1 MCAGQG
7 RTSGG
12 VSESDPALS
21 NTKGDD
27 EHTMKTRLYVGLDVH
42 KETVTIAVAEAGAR
56 GEVRE
61 VCTTTNDLQVLERHL
76 RRIAAAARIEPGQLS
91 VVYEAGPCGFVIW
104 RRLRQLGIPCA
115 VVAPSLV
122 PSRSGDRVKTDRR
135 DAAKLAR
142 LHRAGDLVA
151 VHVPDAGDETM
162 RDLCRARSDA
172 VRDQRR
178 ARQQLGAF
186 LLRNGYR
193 YGGKSH
199 WTAAHMRYLRELD
212 AAHPAQKVILEEYL
226 IAVEAAAARVGRTE
240 AQMRSLL
247 ESWARR
253 PLVEALMAFRGFQLV
268 SAMVIVGE
276 IGDFGRFRHAR
287 QLMAYLGLTPSEY
300 SSGPSRSQGRITKT
314 GNGHARWMLVEC
326 ARHYWTPP
334 KVSKQL
340 SVRQQGQP
348 ESVRRISWA
357 AQNRLHARARHL
369 SGRLL
374 NRNKITVALARE
386 LCAFIWDAL
395 RAIAPA
401 PGTPSDENPAGLP
414 ATAEAYD
421 RRYRGR
427 PSRPPE
433 KYSPRSQRGGTDR
446 HIEPQ
451 TRCTAAGRVAPG

>member
-1 MCAGQG
+1 
-7 RTSGG
+7 
-12 VSESDPALS
+12 
-21 NTKGDD
+21 
-27 EHTMKTRLYVGLDVH
+27 MKTKLYIGLDVH
-42 KETVTIAVAEAGAR
+42 KQTIAIAVAEAGLR

-61 VCTTTNDLQVLERHL
+61 VCATTNDLQVLERHL
-76 RRIAAAARIEPGQLS
+76 RRIAAAAGIEPGELS

-115 VVAPSLV
+115 VVAPSLI

-135 DAAKLAR
+135 DAIKLAR
-142 LHRAGDLVA
+142 LHRAGELA
-151 VHVPDAGDETM
+151 AIHVPDADDEAM
-162 RDLCRARSDA
+162 RDLCRARADA

-212 AAHPAQKVILEEYL
+212 VAHPAQKVILEEYL
-226 IAVEAAAARVGRTE
+226 LAVDAGAARVDRAE

-247 ESWARR
+247 GGWARR
-253 PLVEALMAFRGFQLV
+253 PLVEALMAFKGFGLV
-268 SAMVIVGE
+268 SAMVMVGE
-276 IGDFGRFRHAR
+276 IGDFTRFRHPR

-300 SSGPSRSQGRITKT
+300 SSGNSRSQGRITKT

-326 ARHYWTPP
+326 ARHYWSPP

-348 ESVRRISWA
+348 DAVRRVSWA

-369 SGRLL
+369 SGRLM
-374 NRNKITVALARE
+374 NRNKVTVALARE
-386 LCAFIWDAL
+386 LCAFVWDAL

-401 PGTPSDENPAGLP
+401 TAAPTADNPAGLP

-427 PSRPPE
+427 QRPTLAA
-433 KYSPRSQRGGTDR
+433 K
-446 HIEPQ
+446 
-451 TRCTAAGRVAPG
+451 TA

>member
-1 MCAGQG
+1 
-7 RTSGG
+7 
-12 VSESDPALS
+12 
-21 NTKGDD
+21 
-27 EHTMKTRLYVGLDVH
+27 MKIRLYIGLDVH
-42 KETVTIAVAEAGAR
+42 KQSITIAVAEAGGR
-56 GEVRE
+56 MEVRV

-76 RRIAAAARIEPGQLS
+76 RRIAAAAGIEPSEMS
-91 VVYEAGPCGFVIW
+91 VAYEAGPCGFVIW

-115 VVAPSLV
+115 VVAPSLT

-135 DAAKLAR
+135 DALKLAR
-142 LHRAGDLVA
+142 LHRAGELVA
-151 VHVPDAGDETM
+151 VHVPDAGDEAM
-162 RDLCRARSDA
+162 RDLCRGRADA

-178 ARQQLGAF
+178 ARQQLCAF
-186 LLRNGYR
+186 LLRGGYR

-199 WTAAHMRYLRELD
+199 WSAAHMRYLRELEV
-212 AAHPAQKVILEEYL
+212 AHPAQKVILEEYL
-226 IAVEAAAARVGRTE
+226 QAVDAAAARVGRIE

-247 ESWARR
+247 EGWARR

-268 SAMVIVGE
+268 AAMVLVGE
-276 IGDFGRFRHAR
+276 IGDFSRFRHPRA
-287 QLMAYLGLTPSEY
+287 LMAYLGLTPGEN
-300 SSGPSRSQGRITKT
+300 SSGERRRLGAITKT

-369 SGRLL
+369 SGRLM

-386 LCAFIWDAL
+386 LCAFVWDAL

-401 PGTPSDENPAGLP
+401 APAPTADNPSGLP

-427 PSRPPE
+427 PRP
-433 KYSPRSQRGGTDR
+433 TL
-446 HIEPQ
+446 
-451 TRCTAAGRVAPG
+451 AAKTG

>member
-1 MCAGQG
+1 
-7 RTSGG
+7 
-12 VSESDPALS
+12 
-21 NTKGDD
+21 
-27 EHTMKTRLYVGLDVH
+27 MKTKLYIGLDVH
-42 KETVTIAVAEAGAR
+42 KQSITIAVAEAGGR
-56 GEVRE
+56 FEVRL

-76 RRIAAAARIEPGQLS
+76 RRIAAAAGIEPGELS

-115 VVAPSLV
+115 VVAPSLI

-135 DAAKLAR
+135 DAIRLAR
-142 LHRAGDLVA
+142 LHRAGELA
-151 VHVPDAGDETM
+151 AIHVPDADDEAM
-162 RDLCRARSDA
+162 RDLCRARADA

-199 WTAAHMRYLRELD
+199 WTAAHMRYLRELEVG
-212 AAHPAQKVILEEYL
+212 HPAQKVILEEYL
-226 IAVEAAAARVGRTE
+226 IAVDAAAARVERAE

-247 ESWARR
+247 EGWARR
-253 PLVEALMAFRGFQLV
+253 PTVEALMAFRGFQLV
-268 SAMVIVGE
+268 AAMVLVGE
-276 IGDFGRFRHAR
+276 IGDFSRFGHPR
-287 QLMAYLGLTPSEY
+287 QLMAYLGLTPGEN
-300 SSGPSRSQGRITKT
+300 SSGEKRRLGAITKT

-340 SVRQQGQP
+340 SVRQEGQP

-369 SGRLL
+369 SGRLM

-401 PGTPSDENPAGLP
+401 APAPAADNPSGLP

-427 PSRPPE
+427 QRP
-433 KYSPRSQRGGTDR
+433 
-446 HIEPQ
+446 
-451 TRCTAAGRVAPG
+451 TRAAKTE

>member
-1 MCAGQG
+1 MGAGQS
-7 RTSGG
+7 RTFWG
-12 VSESDPALS
+12 VSESDGALA
-21 NTKGDD
+21 NPKGDD
-27 EHTMKTRLYVGLDVH
+27 EHTMRTRLYVGLDVH
-42 KETVTIAVAEAGAR
+42 KQTITIAVAEAGGR
-56 GEVRE
+56 FEVRV

-76 RRIAAAARIEPGQLS
+76 RRIAAAAGIEPGQMS

-115 VVAPSLV
+115 VVAPSLI

-135 DAAKLAR
+135 DALKLAR
-142 LHRAGDLVA
+142 LHRSGDLVA
-151 VHVPDAGDETM
+151 VHVPDAGDEAM
-162 RDLCRARSDA
+162 RDLCRARADA

-178 ARQQLGAF
+178 ARQQLAAF

-193 YGGKSH
+193 YGGRSH
-199 WTAAHMRYLRELD
+199 WTAAHMRYLRELEV
-212 AAHPAQKVILEEYL
+212 AHPAQKVILEEYL
-226 IAVEAAAARVGRTE
+226 IAVDAAAARVGRTE

-276 IGDFGRFRHAR
+276 IGDFGRFRHPR

-300 SSGPSRSQGRITKT
+300 SSAESRSRGPITKT

-334 KVSKQL
+334 KVSKEL
-340 SVRQQGQP
+340 SVRQGGQP
-348 ESVRRISWA
+348 EAVLRISWA

-369 SGRLL
+369 SGRML

-401 PGTPSDENPAGLP
+401 PAAPSDENPAGLP

-421 RRYRGR
+421 GRYRGR
-427 PSRPPE
+427 PRA
-433 KYSPRSQRGGTDR
+433 TLA
-446 HIEPQ
+446 
-451 TRCTAAGRVAPG
+451 TA